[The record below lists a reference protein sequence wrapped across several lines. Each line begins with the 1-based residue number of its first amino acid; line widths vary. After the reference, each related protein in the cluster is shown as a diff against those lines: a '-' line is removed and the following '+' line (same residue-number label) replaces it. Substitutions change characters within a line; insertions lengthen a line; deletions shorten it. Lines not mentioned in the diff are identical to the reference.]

1 MRRAIEYSV
10 NIIMTIGEI
19 VVAIAIMV
27 AAFCAIAWVLA
38 YLCHFIFHSISS
50 LLSFVY

>member
-1 MRRAIEYSV
+1 MRRVIECSV
-10 NIIMTIGEI
+10 HVIMTIGEI

-38 YLCHFIFHSISS
+38 YLCYFIFDSISS